1 MLRHVLEHHSFG
13 GLLGMAAGYSIVAI
27 ASVLLIADGLARN
40 SMLWPHVI
48 STVSPWL
55 R

>member
-1 MLRHVLEHHSFG
+1 MLRYIIEHRSFG
-13 GLLGMAAGYSIVAI
+13 GLLGMAAGYGIIAIVC
-27 ASVLLIADGLARN
+27 VLLIADGLARN

-55 R
+55 H